1 MDFDINVFVGFSI
14 SIFYGIFL
22 ILFLY
27 FSLQKNRK
35 APYLVHV
42 LGFGFIGSI
51 FDIINSLE
59 ILPELN
65 PNIQIYLIIELL
77 FYGLQF
83 FFFYLFLEQ
92 ISSVDPKNW
101 RLLPMFG
108 FLIIQE
114 ISLGLM
120 IWFSPFSSQS
130 VQNLWFLADVGYNNL
145 ALFAFGVFGLPIY
158 YKQYKYTREK
168 KAVVFILAILL
179 ITFGYIIYSL
189 VDYIGFF
196 TTLPDWL
203 EFLNNFSEVFPLLGL
218 AVILLVYVFD
228 IDYLY
233 RLPSDHY
240 MLVVTYKSGITIH
253 SVKFQTKRNLEIKQN
268 LFSGFMTSISFVFN
282 NILKSEEPIETISSK
297 DATILM
303 RSGEKIIVIMIVE
316 QPTKILERAMDRYI
330 EMFEK
335 RFQEELE
342 EETSEVSK
350 FKDAEDLINP
360 IFPFLQIEDTIIG

>member
-1 MDFDINVFVGFSI
+1 
-14 SIFYGIFL
+14 
-22 ILFLY
+22 
-27 FSLQKNRK
+27 
-35 APYLVHV
+35 
-42 LGFGFIGSI
+42 
-51 FDIINSLE
+51 
-59 ILPELN
+59 
-65 PNIQIYLIIELL
+65 
-77 FYGLQF
+77 
-83 FFFYLFLEQ
+83 
-92 ISSVDPKNW
+92 
-101 RLLPMFG
+101 
-108 FLIIQE
+108 
-114 ISLGLM
+114 
-120 IWFSPFSSQS
+120 
-130 VQNLWFLADVGYNNL
+130 
-145 ALFAFGVFGLPIY
+145 
-158 YKQYKYTREK
+158 
-168 KAVVFILAILL
+168 
-179 ITFGYIIYSL
+179 
-189 VDYIGFF
+189 
-196 TTLPDWL
+196 
-203 EFLNNFSEVFPLLGL
+203 
-218 AVILLVYVFD
+218 
-228 IDYLY
+228 
-233 RLPSDHY
+233 